1 MDNRTLT
8 LDFYNN
14 SYYVRSGST
23 EYAWFSLDTFAAD
36 TSFPYAEGLMMIAYE
51 PGRNI
56 YVLERENQVYEY
68 GTEVTELAWVV
79 SNFDAILETGRL
91 KRIAETPVLTMA
103 MVRQAKL
110 FDTDWVVQR
119 HQEETLLNIP
129 HTLTDAQF
137 TSVLTYKQ
145 QLRDLTDTYPSDTPS
160 ENVVWPVD
168 PLIS

>member
-1 MDNRTLT
+1 MDNRTLN

-14 SYYVRSGST
+14 SYFVRSGNIQ
-23 EYAWFSLDTFAAD
+23 YAWFSLENFIAD
-36 TSFPYAEGLMMIAYE
+36 TSFPHADGLMMVSYE

-56 YVLERENQVYEY
+56 YVVERENQVYEY
-68 GTEVTELAWVV
+68 GTEVTEIQWIDA
-79 SNFDAILETGRL
+79 NFATVLELGRVKQL
-91 KRIAETPVLTMA
+91 AETPVLTME

-119 HQEETLLNIP
+119 HQEETLLNIA
-129 HTLTDAQF
+129 HTLTNEQYMA
-137 TSVLTYKQ
+137 VLTYKQ
-145 QLRDLTDTYPSDTPS
+145 QLRDLTDTYPRDTPN